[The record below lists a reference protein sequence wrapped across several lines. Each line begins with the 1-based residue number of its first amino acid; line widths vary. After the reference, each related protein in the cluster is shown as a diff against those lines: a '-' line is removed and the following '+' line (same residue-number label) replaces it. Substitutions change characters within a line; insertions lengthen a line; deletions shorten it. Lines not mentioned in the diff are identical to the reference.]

1 MADLRL
7 AGISPTRVAT
17 EAAAWDGRGNREAY
31 QRPKRQPSSR
41 ERLVAA
47 LAPGR
52 APETC
57 EVDYVVDSKGL
68 MVAVLVRDVASGEV
82 IARINAEDLWQLGSE
97 EAAGGLLLERRG

>member
-7 AGISPTRVAT
+7 TAIDHIHIAT
-17 EAAAWDGRGNREAY
+17 DSAAWDGRGHRGAY
-31 QRPKRQPSSR
+31 ERPKRQRSVR

-52 APETC
+52 EPETC
-57 EVDYVVDSKGL
+57 EVDYVVDGAGI
-68 MVAVLVRDVASGEV
+68 MVAVVVRDLSTGEV
-82 IARINAEDLWQLGSE
+82 IARINAEDLWQLGSQ